1 MKVRVLFVLAGL
13 FGMLLTVQSLQW
25 TGNAGASETQVH
37 AAAEQNAESGSESLS
52 QAEKLDKKVK
62 ALRSHTDDLLEEGTL
77 EDLKEV
83 VELYEEELAS
93 HPDNFE
99 FNWKCAKACRLYG
112 DLAKRMEKDGWKDIC
127 AEYGKKGMKYAK
139 KAIDLEPD
147 KPNGYYYYGLC
158 VGTYSDGVGLIT
170 ALREGLKDKTQNNL
184 ERAYEIDKHFENGGP
199 IVAVGRF
206 WQVVPWPYN
215 DEEKAMEY
223 YREFQKTE
231 YYETAEAVNA
241 RVYMAEILMDRWG
254 SDPEEEARQLLNEA
268 IELTDDPY
276 WEERAEEMLADL

>member
-1 MKVRVLFVLAGL
+1 MKVRILFLLAGFL
-13 FGMLLTVQSLQW
+13 GMLLTVQSLQW
-25 TGNAGASETQVH
+25 TGNAGAAETRVQ
-37 AAAEQNAESGSESLS
+37 AAAEKTAESGSKSLS
-52 QAEKLDKKVK
+52 QDEKLDKKVN
-62 ALRSHTDDLLEEGTL
+62 ALRSQTDALMKEGNL
-77 EDLKEV
+77 QDLKEV
-83 VELYEEELAS
+83 VELYEAELAS

-99 FNWKCAKACRLYG
+99 ANWKCAKACRLYG
-112 DLAKRMEKDGWKDIC
+112 DLAKRMEKQGWEDIC

-184 ERAYEIDKHFENGGP
+184 EKAYEIDKHFENGGP
-199 IVAVGRF
+199 IVAIGRF

-215 DEEKAMEY
+215 DADKAMEY
-223 YREFQKTE
+223 YREFQETDHF
-231 YYETAEAVNA
+231 ETAEGVNA
-241 RVYMAEILMDRWG
+241 RVYMAEILIDRWG
-254 SDPEEEARQLLNEA
+254 SEPKEEARQLLNEV

-276 WEERAEEMLADL
+276 WKERAEEMLTDL

>member
-1 MKVRVLFVLAGL
+1 MKGRILFVIAGI
-13 FGMLLTVQSLQW
+13 FGMLLAGPLMQF
-25 TGNAGASETQVH
+25 TGNADAAETQVQ
-37 AAAEQNAESGSESLS
+37 AVAEQGAENLS
-52 QAEKLDKKVK
+52 QAEKLEEKVEQ
-62 ALRSHTDDLLEEGTL
+62 LRGRTDELLEKGNL
-77 EDLKEV
+77 KDLKEV
-83 VELYEEELAS
+83 VKLYEEVLAS

-99 FNWKCAKACRLYG
+99 ANWKCAKACRLYG
-112 DLAKRMEKDGWKDIC
+112 DLAKRMETEGWKDIC

-139 KAIDLEPD
+139 KAIELEPD

-184 ERAYEIDKHFENGGP
+184 EKAYEIDKHFEQGGP

-215 DEEKAMEY
+215 DADKAMEY
-223 YREFQKTE
+223 YREFQETK
-231 YYETAEAVNA
+231 YYDTAEGVNV

-254 SDPEEEARQLLNEA
+254 NDPKKEARQLLNEA
-268 IELTDDPY
+268 IELTDNPY
-276 WEERAEEMLADL
+276 WEKRAEKLLADL